1 MTSSCIVTSQTTHLG
16 PRWWAAPLL
25 WSDVDSCTLRP
36 APEVLAGRARRPGPA
51 SRPGPEVRP
60 DRAVRSARAVRPG
73 PAVRCDLRW
82 RGAWLAVDD
91 VIAAAACYLWNRS
104 HRAVLQFPVH
114 HLHLG
119 FLHED
124 IDQVICNY
132 GRRNHLSAT
141 ADSYSDFKDINLFL
155 ATVAIAIYIKTA
167 ESKYYK
173 KMPFS

>member
-1 MTSSCIVTSQTTHLG
+1 MVG
-16 PRWWAAPLL
+16 
-25 WSDVDSCTLRP
+25 
-36 APEVLAGRARRPGPA
+36 
-51 SRPGPEVRP
+51 
-60 DRAVRSARAVRPG
+60 
-73 PAVRCDLRW
+73 
-82 RGAWLAVDD
+82 AVDD

-141 ADSYSDFKDINLFL
+141 ADSYSGFEDSTLFL
-155 ATVAIAIYIKTA
+155 ATVAIANYTKITDQNFKFLQ
-167 ESKYYK
+167 KNCRLLDD
-173 KMPFS
+173 PF